1 MLKSN
6 LRDSAASLM
15 QTEAK
20 EAPIKI
26 AQQLKLNSEQV
37 NLVAEKIR
45 EFNPYSVM
53 FVGRGSSDHAGTFAK
68 YLIEIELGIATFSAA
83 PSVATIYNRQIN
95 LSQTLVLIISQ
106 SGRSPDIVA
115 QAKRAKASGA
125 MCVAILNE
133 QDSPLSDTV
142 DFVIPLQVGPES
154 SVAATKSYLAT
165 LSALLQ
171 LVASWKKDSQLLESL
186 GSIPSLLDVAIKSE
200 PKLILDDLNKEKNL
214 VVLGRGLG
222 YAIGKEVA
230 LKLKEVLG
238 IHAECF
244 SSAEFLHGPV
254 TLVNRR
260 FKVLNIIVKDESY
273 LTHCKQIED
282 INSRGAVTVDL
293 FQQISDVHPRIAP
306 LMILQRFYL
315 DIERIAI
322 AKGINPDTPKGLK
335 KVTETI

>member
-26 AQQLKLNSEQV
+26 AQQLKLNSELV
-37 NLVAEKIR
+37 NLVAGKIR

-83 PSVATIYNRQIN
+83 PSVATIYNRNIN

-133 QDSPLSDTV
+133 QDSPLSETV

-200 PKLILDDLNKEKNL
+200 PQLILDDLNKEKNL

-273 LTHCKQIED
+273 LTHCKQIKD

-293 FQQISDVHPRIAP
+293 FQQISDVHPRMAP